1 MRLPQGNQAIIT
13 KEKLLD
19 YILSETHSTGRFKA
33 KFFRSIG
40 FNETNVRLLEK
51 ILIKI
56 AKSEEIENF
65 SVSEYG
71 VKYVLES
78 DIDSPIGKIVKIR
91 TIWIIEKGQTKPRFI
106 TIYPI

>member
-1 MRLPQGNQAIIT
+1 MRLPHGNKTIIP
-13 KEKLLD
+13 KEKLLN
-19 YILSETHSTGRFKA
+19 YILSETHSTGKFKA
-33 KFFRSIG
+33 KFFRSLG
-40 FNETNVRLLEK
+40 FNVTNVHLLEK
-51 ILIKI
+51 ALKKI

-78 DIDSPIGKIVKIR
+78 NIDSPIGKIVKVR
-91 TIWIIEKGQTKPRFI
+91 TIWIIEKDQTRPRFI